1 MSNTN
6 LDVRYVANLARM
18 DLSEEE
24 INTFQS
30 QLDRILQHVEELNQ
44 VDITNVEPTA
54 HARPVFNVFRKDS
67 VQPSLEKSEALS
79 NAPRQS
85 NGLFSVPKV
94 VE

>member
-18 DLSEEE
+18 ELTEEE
-24 INTFQS
+24 ITTFQD
-30 QLDRILQHVEELNQ
+30 QLERVLNHVEKLNQ
-44 VDITNVEPTA
+44 VDVTNVEPTA
-54 HARPVFNVFRKDS
+54 HARPVFNVFRKDT
-67 VQPSLEKSEALS
+67 PRPGLEKSAALS